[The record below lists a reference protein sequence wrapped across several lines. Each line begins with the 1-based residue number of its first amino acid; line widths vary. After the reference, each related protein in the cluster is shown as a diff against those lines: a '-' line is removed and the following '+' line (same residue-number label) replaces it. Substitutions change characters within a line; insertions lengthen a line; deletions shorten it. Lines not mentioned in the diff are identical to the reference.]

1 MRALNLFWSII
12 IGLVVFVILHALSG
26 IIDFYAFATFLNMG
40 LEIDIERWQIH
51 PAYLLYIGIK
61 EFSVLFAA
69 GFFAIVVFN
78 NDLALRGILTAIACG
93 IFGFFMTRIN
103 SIMLELIM
111 AIYYMVSSLTGSA
124 IAIQFKGRRNYEASR
139 PPGRTSDTN

>member
-1 MRALNLFWSII
+1 MRL
-12 IGLVVFVILHALSG
+12 
-26 IIDFYAFATFLNMG
+26 
-40 LEIDIERWQIH
+40 
-51 PAYLLYIGIK
+51 YLLYIGIK

-69 GFFAIVVFN
+69 GFFPIVVFN

-124 IAIQFKGRRNYEASR
+124 IAIQFKGRRL
-139 PPGRTSDTN
+139 G